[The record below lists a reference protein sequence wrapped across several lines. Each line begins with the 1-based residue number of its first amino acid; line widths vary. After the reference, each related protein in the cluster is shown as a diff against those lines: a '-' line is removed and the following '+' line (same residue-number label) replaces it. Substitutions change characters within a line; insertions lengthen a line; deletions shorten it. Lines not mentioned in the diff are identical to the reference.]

1 MRAFTALVG
10 ALLEAWQEVRVH
22 RTRVLL
28 SLVGVAVAVCSLT
41 TVVALGA
48 IVQQA
53 NQELSERSSGRP
65 ATLLVSMYSPGG
77 QALDPELVDAAWA
90 DVVDRYEVTYASR
103 SQATMQRVPFPDG
116 VVEVG
121 TQAVDQPYG
130 EMHRVQMQEGEW
142 FTALDAQQLAPQLI
156 VNEIFWDRMGR
167 PPLSSHPVVA
177 LGGQGVPNSASGIP
191 AGGVRAVVVGVT
203 PSPTWDTY
211 PSMIMLADHLQAM
224 QNAAAGER
232 GASAAV
238 ASDPYGG
245 GGAPQTQ
252 YEMWVPPELS
262 EQLTTLVKRDLSGAL
277 GGDVEVG
284 INRQDWATYGDDPFA
299 VTRTVVIGIAVL
311 VLLLGALGL
320 VNIALVTVKQ
330 RVREI
335 GIRRSFGATAS
346 RVFFAVMMES
356 VVATVVAGAVGVI
369 VSILV
374 VQSPA
379 VRDLV
384 GQGMVSD
391 FPPFPVDA
399 AVTGLVAATGVGA
412 LAGLL
417 PALVAVRVKVID
429 AIRY

>member
-1 MRAFTALVG
+1 MRAVSSFVG

-28 SLVGVAVAVCSLT
+28 SLIGVAVAVCSLT

-53 NQELSERSSGRP
+53 NQEMSERQGGRP
-65 ATLLVSMYSPGG
+65 ASLSVSAFTTNGEIDLARM
-77 QALDPELVDAAWA
+77 DAAWH
-90 DVVDRYEVTYASR
+90 DVVERYDIGYASR
-103 SQATMQRVPFPDG
+103 AQQTTQLVPFLSGAEQVP
-116 VVEVG
+116 

-130 EMHRVQMQEGEW
+130 EMHRVRMLAGEW
-142 FTALDAQQLAPQLI
+142 FTTTDTEQLAPRLI

-167 PPLSSHPVVA
+167 PDLATHPVVA
-177 LGGQGVPNSASGIP
+177 LGGRAVPGGTSGIAP
-191 AGGVRAVVVGVT
+191 GGTTAVIVGVT
-203 PSPTWDTY
+203 PSSQWETA
-211 PSMIMLADHLQAM
+211 PSMFMLADQA
-224 QNAAAGER
+224 QAVQDAAIGRSGADAAAE
-232 GASAAV
+232 S
-238 ASDPYGG
+238 PY
-245 GGAPQTQ
+245 GGAPQSQ
-252 YEMWVPPELS
+252 YEMWVPPELAD
-262 EQLTTLVKRDLSGAL
+262 QLTTLITRDLTAAL
-277 GGDVEVG
+277 GDGAQVSV
-284 INRQDWATYGDDPFA
+284 NRQDWAAYGDDPFL
-299 VTRTVVIGIAVL
+299 TTKIVVIGIAVL

-335 GIRRSFGATAS
+335 GIRRSFGATAG

-356 VVATVVAGAVGVI
+356 VVATVVAGAVGVMA
-369 VSILV
+369 SILI
-374 VQSPA
+374 VQSPWL
-379 VRDLV
+379 RDVV

-391 FPPFPVDA
+391 FPPFPVGA
-399 AVTGLVAATGVGA
+399 AVIGLAAATAVGA